1 MAVEFSGKVI
11 SVFGDRRVCFGTM
24 IVTGVTSGAVE
35 TGLRRIESLQITP
48 TTWTTSSAYSFKFEK
63 NVNSAGSASNGFIYV
78 GNATAGDQF
87 NMLAIG
93 D

>member
-11 SVFGDRRVCFGTM
+11 SVFGDRRVCFGTL
-24 IVTGVTSGAVE
+24 ICTGVTSGAVE

-48 TTWTTSSAYSFKFEK
+48 TTWTTTTAYSYKFEK
-63 NVNSAGSASNGFIYV
+63 NINSGGSAANGYLYV
-78 GNATAGDQF
+78 SNATAADQF
-87 NMLAIG
+87 NVLAIG